1 MEGHYVTYVPLS
13 NSTLIH
19 TYYFSGHHYYHEQ
32 QVAIAAVIIRIYVRT
47 VHTYVHAQEEV
58 LRFGTRRD
66 AAWHVS
72 YRRTLHL
79 LTRELSCKSSRV
91 VLFLLI
97 LQCVCLCAYV

>member
-19 TYYFSGHHYYHEQ
+19 TYYFSGHQYYHEQ

-47 VHTYVHAQEEV
+47 VHTYVHAAQEV
-58 LRFGTRRD
+58 LHFGTRRD

>member
-32 QVAIAAVIIRIYVRT
+32 QVAIAAVIIRVYVRT
-47 VHTYVHAQEEV
+47 VHTYVHGVQEV
-58 LRFGTRRD
+58 LHFGTRRD

-72 YRRTLHL
+72 YRRILHL